1 MRYTWLSDAFIR
13 LGYFI
18 ILLALVCF
26 TGQQPVRTP
35 DFRNFYGVS
44 WRGTPHDNLAYAR
57 QMGYDYV
64 FYQPGMEKD
73 PLSNGLRFYLE
84 TPEYM
89 VYNRQ
94 VYTKKKFSTAEV
106 SFYTNYCATVDTTSK
121 FPNNLATGWFWNDTT
136 FSAQLNFQSQK
147 VISWSVERIL
157 RKADSIQSIN
167 PSFAFGGYAWD
178 VPQPTGDF
186 ISRPPNAKQVTLK
199 YWTGGDYVVTNKSNV
214 LKYSTYTEGCLAFY
228 KELFQKTKS
237 KYPNAKF
244 LMEPARIYDD
254 WLAYLSNRTDAKDVM
269 PDMLCQEGITT
280 QYLDDKRIVQS
291 AMINKEYLAITT
303 PNVFGEAENR
313 SIAASAALNGAWF
326 NWYGRFGG
334 SGDMPNYQSVK
345 EVPARLLLIRM
356 LANWENMN
364 NTPLSSRKWDGVT
377 YSSDNAFAS
386 PDVIAIRQP
395 QSKKLFVV
403 FLKSGASLKIPRDNT
418 LLKVFQT
425 NELFIESTEAMSDVA
440 RDRQVVSLVN
450 AKGVG
455 KGYIF
460 QFRNTFDSNSLAP

>member
-1 MRYTWLSDAFIR
+1 MRYTWISDAFNR

-18 ILLALVCF
+18 ILMALVCF
-26 TGQQPVRTP
+26 TGPQPVRTP
-35 DFRNFYGVS
+35 DFRNFYGIT
-44 WRGTPHDNLAYAR
+44 WRGLPHDNLAYAK
-57 QMGYDYV
+57 QMGYEYV

-73 PLSNGLRFYLE
+73 PLSNGLWFFIE
-84 TPEYM
+84 SPEYRL
-89 VYNRQ
+89 YNYNI
-94 VYTKKKFSTAEV
+94 YTKKKYSSSETQ
-106 SFYTNYCATVDTTSK
+106 FYNNYCATIDTTSI
-121 FPNNLATGWFWNDTT
+121 FPKNLANGWFSSDTT
-136 FSAQLNFQSQK
+136 FTAQLNFQSQK
-147 VISWSVERIL
+147 VISWSIDMTL
-157 RKADSIQSIN
+157 RRVDSIQKIN
-167 PSFAFGGYAWD
+167 PNFKFGGYAWD
-178 VPQPTGDF
+178 VPQPSGDF
-186 ISRPPNAKQVTLK
+186 WSKPVNGSQVTLK
-199 YWTGGDYVVTNKSNV
+199 YWTGGDYVVTKKSNT
-214 LKYSTYTEGCLAFY
+214 LDFITYSEGRLAFY
-228 KELFQKTKS
+228 KQLYKRTLAA
-237 KYPNAKF
+237 YPDSKF
-244 LMEPARIYDD
+244 LIEPYKVYDD
-254 WLAYLSNRTDAKDVM
+254 WLTYIQNRSDAKEVM
-269 PDMLCQEGITT
+269 PDMICQEGHTN
-280 QYLDDKRIVQS
+280 QYIDDKRVLQS
-291 AMINKEYLAITT
+291 GLVSRSYLAITT
-303 PNVFGEAENR
+303 PNLFADSSNR
-313 SIAASAALNGAWF
+313 RIAAIAAINGSWF

-425 NELFIESTEAMSDVA
+425 NELFIESTDAMSDVA